1 MYFFNMCRYSD
12 DLLNELWEKANPVDG
27 YDSTLVRKDPCGAWI
42 QRDKYN
48 DRDSD
53 FGWEVDHV
61 DPQALLKEK
70 GADLDEIDNMA
81 NLRAFNWHNNV
92 SKGLDY
98 PVYHIAVKSED
109 DKNVVAD
116 DEFKVNKNRQEEIK
130 RIYGKY
136 L

>member
-27 YDSTLVRKDPCGAWI
+27 YDSTLVRKDPCGASI

-61 DPQALLKEK
+61 YPQALLKEK
-70 GADLDEIDNMA
+70 GADLDEIDNIA

>member
-61 DPQALLKEK
+61 YPQALLKEK
-70 GADLDEIDNMA
+70 GADLDEIDNIA

-98 PVYHIAVKSED
+98 PVYHIAVKSEN
-109 DKNVVAD
+109 DKNVLAD
-116 DEFKVNKNRQEEIK
+116 DEFKVNKNRQEDIK

>member
-61 DPQALLKEK
+61 YPQALLKEK
-70 GADLDEIDNMA
+70 GADLDEIDNIA

-92 SKGLDY
+92 SKGLDD

>member
-61 DPQALLKEK
+61 YPQALLKEK
-70 GADLDEIDNMA
+70 GADLDEIDNIA
-81 NLRAFNWHNNV
+81 NLRAFNWHKKV
-92 SKGLDY
+92 SKGLY
-98 PVYHIAVKSED
+98 YTVYHIAVKSED

>member
-1 MYFFNMCRYSD
+1 MVGAKWVILRRYPTRW
-12 DLLNELWEKANPVDG
+12 ELIDVDG

-61 DPQALLKEK
+61 YPQALLKEK
-70 GADLDEIDNMA
+70 GADLDEIDNIA

-92 SKGLDY
+92 AKGLDY

>member
-61 DPQALLKEK
+61 YPQALLKEK
-70 GADLDEIDNMA
+70 GADLDEIDNIA

>member
-1 MYFFNMCRYSD
+1 MCRYSN

-61 DPQALLKEK
+61 YPQALLKEK
-70 GADLDEIDNMA
+70 GADLDEIDNIA

-98 PVYHIAVKSED
+98 PVYHIAVKNED

>member
-1 MYFFNMCRYSD
+1 MYFFFMCRYSY
-12 DLLNELWEKANPVDG
+12 DLLYELWDKANPVDG

-61 DPQALLKEK
+61 YPQALLKEK
-70 GADLDEIDNMA
+70 GADLDEIDNIA

>member
-12 DLLNELWEKANPVDG
+12 DLLNVLWEKANPVDG

-61 DPQALLKEK
+61 YPQALLKEK
-70 GADLDEIDNMA
+70 GADLDEIDNIA

>member
-61 DPQALLKEK
+61 YPQALLKEK
-70 GADLDEIDNMA
+70 GAALDEIDNIA
-81 NLRAFNWHNNV
+81 KLRAFNWHNNV

>member
-1 MYFFNMCRYSD
+1 MD
-12 DLLNELWEKANPVDG
+12 TK
-27 YDSTLVRKDPCGAWI
+27 
-42 QRDKYN
+42 DKYN
-48 DRDSD
+48 DRDND

-61 DPQALLKEK
+61 YPQALLKEK
-70 GADLDEIDNMA
+70 GADLDEIDNIA

>member
-1 MYFFNMCRYSD
+1 MCIYSN

-61 DPQALLKEK
+61 YPQALLKEK
-70 GADLDEIDNMA
+70 GADLDEIDNIA

-98 PVYHIAVKSED
+98 PVYHIAVKSEN
-109 DKNVVAD
+109 DKNVLAD

>member
-27 YDSTLVRKDPCGAWI
+27 YDPTLVRKDPCGAWI

-61 DPQALLKEK
+61 YPQALLKEK
-70 GADLDEIDNMA
+70 GADLDEIDNIA

-98 PVYHIAVKSED
+98 PVYHIAEKSED
-109 DKNVVAD
+109 DKNVLAD

>member
-1 MYFFNMCRYSD
+1 MCRYSN
-12 DLLNELWEKANPVDG
+12 DLLNELWEKATPVDG

-61 DPQALLKEK
+61 YPQALLKEK
-70 GADLDEIDNMA
+70 GADLDEIDNIA

>member
-1 MYFFNMCRYSD
+1 MCRYSN

-61 DPQALLKEK
+61 YPQALLKEK
-70 GADLDEIDNMA
+70 GADLDEIDNIA

-98 PVYHIAVKSED
+98 PVYHIAVKSEN

>member
-1 MYFFNMCRYSD
+1 MCRYSN

-61 DPQALLKEK
+61 YPQALLKEK
-70 GADLDEIDNMA
+70 GADLDEIDNIA

-98 PVYHIAVKSED
+98 PVYHIAVKSEN
-109 DKNVVAD
+109 DKNVLAD